1 MFVFAQVSYYFGD
14 FNLPRDKFLSE
25 QVKTNEEGWVGIDV
39 MLKFAR
45 LSKLSSEGDVIL
57 KALQKSQEKLI
68 EVDLENKKV
77 RRNPEMPLPEVEDD
91 EAKKVKTIYLKGFE
105 KTNTTLDDL
114 LGMQEKTIEILKFLK
129 IATDNKT
136 WKLNFKLER
145 FFITDEATTIFHSLI
160 FVSCRNGALII
171 RKIHHDRYPIGF

>member
-1 MFVFAQVSYYFGD
+1 MMEGYKIKSA
-14 FNLPRDKFLSE
+14 LPSRTFSTLHS
-25 QVKTNEEGWVGIDV
+25 NMYLFIFSGWVGIDV

-57 KALQKSQEKLI
+57 KALQKSEEKLI

-114 LGMQEKTIEILKFLK
+114 LGMQEKTIKFLLKFL
-129 IATDNKT
+129 
-136 WKLNFKLER
+136 
-145 FFITDEATTIFHSLI
+145 
-160 FVSCRNGALII
+160 RNSN
-171 RKIHHDRYPIGF
+171 

>member
-1 MFVFAQVSYYFGD
+1 MYINVLIFS
-14 FNLPRDKFLSE
+14 
-25 QVKTNEEGWVGIDV
+25 GWVGIDV

-57 KALQKSQEKLI
+57 KALQKSEEKLI

-114 LGMQEKTIEILKFLK
+114 LGMQEKTIEI
-129 IATDNKT
+129 
-136 WKLNFKLER
+136 
-145 FFITDEATTIFHSLI
+145 
-160 FVSCRNGALII
+160 
-171 RKIHHDRYPIGF
+171 Y